1 MEFVF
6 YALGFNTLTYR
17 QMYNYSKEILPNGL
31 RVIYIEMPHIHS
43 AVMSAYIGVGSRYEE
58 EKKLGISHLL
68 EHMLFRGTKHF
79 KNSFELFQAID
90 SIGGDIDAYTS
101 PEYSAVTI
109 QVHNKH
115 IKDGINI
122 LRDILLGG
130 NFRPDD
136 VETERRIIQEEMKQ
150 FVDVK
155 GDYVCIDDMSF
166 SLMWKD
172 GSTETPLFGDE
183 KTIASL
189 RAEDLNAHYKKFFV
203 PDNMVLCVSGKFRK
217 EEIACYINEMFGNL
231 QGKISGQ
238 KPPLKTM
245 QTEPRYL
252 FKKSPSQTISFK
264 LCHKAYPYKH
274 EKVLI
279 MLLLADVLGGGIG
292 SRLSLNVREKMGLV
306 YDITCYPTMFS
317 DVGSI
322 DIYTST
328 KRENFEKTTKAVMDE
343 VHKLF
348 REGITEQELNRTEE
362 RVFSQTQ
369 FIMDSPLAMS
379 NWFGIEELLIAPET
393 PDTPEKQAQKVHAIT
408 LEAVHNAI
416 AEIFVPEKRNFIVV
430 GTYGWLSKKHTIALL
445 K

>member
-1 MEFVF
+1 
-6 YALGFNTLTYR
+6 
-17 QMYNYSKEILPNGL
+17 MYTYSKEILPNGL

-43 AVMSAYIGVGSRYEE
+43 VVMSAYIGVGSRYEE
-58 EKKLGISHLL
+58 EKKLGISHFL
-68 EHMLFRGTKHF
+68 EHMLFRGTKRF
-79 KNSFELFQAID
+79 KNSFELFRAID
-90 SIGGDIDAYTS
+90 NIGGDLDAYTS

-115 IKDGINI
+115 IEKGMRI
-122 LRDILLGG
+122 LGDILLGG
-130 NFRPDD
+130 NFRSSDFKI
-136 VETERRIIQEEMKQ
+136 ERRIIQEEMKQ

-155 GDYVCIDDMSF
+155 GDYVGIDDMSF

-172 GSTETPLFGDE
+172 GSAEVPLFGDE
-183 KTIASL
+183 KTIAAL
-189 RAEDLNAHYKKFFV
+189 CAEDLNIHYKKFFV
-203 PDNMVLCVSGKFRK
+203 PENIVLCISGNFR
-217 EEIACYINEMFGNL
+217 EDMVTRYVNEIFGTL
-231 QGKISGQ
+231 QGKFSGQ
-238 KPPLKTM
+238 KPPLKTT
-245 QTEPRYL
+245 QTGPRYL
-252 FKKSPSQTISFK
+252 FKKSPSQTTSFK

-274 EKVLI
+274 EKAII
-279 MLLLADVLGGGIG
+279 MLLLADVLGGGIS
-292 SRLSLNVREKMGLV
+292 SRLSLNVREKLGLV

-348 REGITEQELNRTEE
+348 QEGITKQELNRTEE

-369 FIMDSPLAMS
+369 LIMDSPLAMA
-379 NWFGIEELLIAPET
+379 NWFGIEELLITPAT
-393 PDTPEKQAQKVHAIT
+393 PDTPEKQAQKIHDIT

-416 AEIFVPEKRNFIVV
+416 SEIFVPGKRNFIVV
-430 GTYGWLSKKHTIALL
+430 GTFNWLNKKHTIVFL

>member
-1 MEFVF
+1 
-6 YALGFNTLTYR
+6 
-17 QMYNYSKEILPNGL
+17 MYTYSKEILPNGL

-43 AVMSAYIGVGSRYEE
+43 VVMSAYIGVGSRYEAE
-58 EKKLGISHLL
+58 TKLGISHFL
-68 EHMLFRGTKHF
+68 EHMLFRGTKRF

-90 SIGGDIDAYTS
+90 NIGGDIDAYTS

-109 QVHNKH
+109 QVHNKQ
-115 IKDGINI
+115 IKNGLNI
-122 LRDILLGG
+122 LGDILLGG

-136 VETERRIIQEEMKQ
+136 TEIERSIIQEEMKQ
-150 FVDVK
+150 FVDVR

-172 GSTETPLFGDE
+172 GSTEAPLFGDE
-183 KTIASL
+183 KTIA
-189 RAEDLNAHYKKFFV
+189 AIKTNDLNMHYKKFFV
-203 PDNMVLCVSGKFRK
+203 PNNIVLCISGKFKKDPVTRYVN
-217 EEIACYINEMFGNL
+217 EIFGNL
-231 QGKISGQ
+231 QGKFSGQ
-238 KPPLKTM
+238 KPPLKTA

-252 FKKSPSQTISFK
+252 FKKSPSQTVGIK

-279 MLLLADVLGGGIG
+279 MLLLADVLGGGIS
-292 SRLSLNVREKMGLV
+292 SRLSLNVREKLGLV

-328 KRENFEKTTKAVMDE
+328 KKENFEKTMRAVMDE

-348 REGITEQELNRTEE
+348 REGITEQELSRTEE

-369 FIMDSPLAMS
+369 LIMDSPLAMA
-379 NWFGIEELLIAPET
+379 NWFGIEELLIAPEK
-393 PDTPEKQAQKVHAIT
+393 PDTPEKQAQKIHNIKLEEVHKAIS
-408 LEAVHNAI
+408 
-416 AEIFVPEKRNFIVV
+416 EIFVPEKRNFIVV
-430 GTYGWLSKKHTIALL
+430 GTYSWLNKKHTITMLE
-445 K
+445 